1 MKKILKN
8 LKLETKLS
16 ICLILMSLIIV
27 GLSSVFLINAINKNN
42 RANIIWKIN
51 SATEPLFAS
60 IEGLAFERG
69 RTYVVLSSNE
79 QISIN
84 NKNFI
89 INRQAQVDTNIAIAL
104 ERLNDIDPSLAKS
117 LATDYNNYL
126 KLRNDASAEFDKNSK
141 DRNQLLRREWL
152 RKSTNFMFK
161 IKNIIVSLRKKEQT
175 TDLYN
180 LYQRF
185 QLDCLDFRIYSG
197 YSSSVLTASLSA
209 GDKISTDNYNEFFD
223 TRLKADYI
231 WNNIES
237 EITEFKKENLL
248 IKRDIIYNQYY
259 NSYRPLQDK
268 ILKKSL
274 NNSVAKTD
282 IDLLSQNSIPALDSI
297 FQLINEV
304 SSENKKFVMQ
314 KKEEASLELNIALI
328 GFIFVILFLFFTWRY
343 FKINLFQPLEIIV
356 KYLKIILNG
365 QKVQELEDEIQR
377 NDEIG
382 MLIEGVKKLQSTMQE
397 EIKLK
402 QIHEKMAITDKLTG
416 AFNRQMLDQGID
428 KAIATAD
435 RYHED
440 FSLLCLDLDHF
451 KKVNDTWGHNIGDEI
466 LKQTVNVVKNNIRSA
481 DVLVRFGGEEFV
493 VLMPQT
499 SLQNAIVVGEKIRT
513 AIATTIH
520 PIAGS
525 VTVSIGVAQK
535 NYNEKF
541 DSWYKRGDE
550 ALYKAKKTG
559 RNKVIVATAIVEN
572 ENPVLALTIGWRQ
585 EWESGNSEI
594 DSQHKKLLEIANDL
608 FENIMVSKA
617 DMTIIMDKVEIIL
630 TEIKTH
636 FAAEEVI
643 LKKINY
649 NNFDEHV
656 TLHHE
661 LYEKALILK
670 QDYVS
675 GKAKTSKL
683 IAYILD
689 DVVLEH
695 MLSEDQK
702 FFPYL

>member
-60 IEGLAFERG
+60 IEGLSFERG
-69 RTYVVLSSNE
+69 RTNVALSSKE

-104 ERLNDIDPSLAKS
+104 ERLNDIDPSLVKS

-126 KLRNDASAEFDKNSK
+126 ILRNDASAEYGKNSQ
-141 DRNQLLRREWL
+141 DRNQLIRREWL
-152 RKSTNFMFK
+152 GKSTDFMFN

-185 QLDCLDFRIYSG
+185 QLDCLEFRIYSG
-197 YSSSVLTASLSA
+197 YSASILTASLSSA
-209 GDKISTDNYNEFFD
+209 DKISTDNYKEFFD
-223 TRLKADYI
+223 ARLKADYI
-231 WNNIES
+231 WNHIES

-248 IKRDIIYNQYY
+248 TKRDIIYNQYY
-259 NSYRPLQDK
+259 NSYRPLQDE

-274 NNSVAKTD
+274 NNDVDKTDLDLLAKTA
-282 IDLLSQNSIPALDSI
+282 IPAFDSI

-328 GFIFVILFLFFTWRY
+328 GFTFVILFLFFTWRY

-377 NDEIG
+377 NDEVG
-382 MLIEGVKKLQSTMQE
+382 MLIEALKKLQLTMQE

-402 QIHEKMAITDKLTG
+402 QVHEKMAITDKLTG
-416 AFNRQMLDQGID
+416 AFNRQMLDQVID

-535 NYNEKF
+535 NYNENF

-559 RNKVIVATAIVEN
+559 RNKVIVATAIVEK
-572 ENPVLALTIGWRQ
+572 EKPVLALTIGWRQ

-594 DSQHKKLLEIANDL
+594 DSQHKKLLEMANDL

-617 DMTIIMDKVEIIL
+617 NMTIILDKVEIIL

-636 FAAEEVI
+636 FASEEMI
-643 LKKINY
+643 LKKIDY
-649 NNFDEHV
+649 KNFDEHV
-656 TLHHE
+656 ILHKE
-661 LYEKALILK
+661 LYDKALILK
-670 QDYVS
+670 QDYLS

-683 IAYILD
+683 ISYILD